1 MNYKGIVLAGGSGS
15 RLFPATLGTSKQL
28 LPVYDKPMIYYP
40 LSVLM
45 LAGIREILII
55 CSEQDLANFQRL
67 LGDGSQWGV
76 NFTYEVQPSP
86 GGLAQA
92 FLIGREFLQ
101 SNPVALVL
109 GDNLF
114 YGQGFRAILS
124 RATEKTLGSTVFG
137 YHVTD
142 PRAYGVIEF
151 GSNGQPVSIVEKPTH
166 PASNFAIPG
175 LYFFDDQ
182 VVSIAEQ
189 LKPSLRGELEI
200 TEVLHEYLSRGQ
212 LQVECLSRGFAWV
225 DMGTHDSLLDASNF
239 VASVEKRQG
248 LKIACLEEVAYRSGF
263 VTSDQLLESAAKF
276 PNAYG
281 DYLRALDLSSG

>member
-45 LAGIREILII
+45 LAGIREILIV
-55 CSEQDLANFQRL
+55 CSELDRANFQRL
-67 LGDGSQWGV
+67 LGDGSQWGIKLC
-76 NFTYEVQPSP
+76 YAVQPSP

-92 FLIGREFLQ
+92 FLIGREFIQ
-101 SNPVALVL
+101 GDPVALVL

-114 YGQGFRAILS
+114 YGHGFRPILR
-124 RATEKTLGSTVFG
+124 RATEQALGATAFG

-142 PRAYGVIEF
+142 PRAYGVVEF
-151 GSNGQPVSIVEKPTH
+151 DKEGQPISIVEKPTQ

-182 VVSIAEQ
+182 VVAIAE
-189 LKPSLRGELEI
+189 LLNPSPRGELEI
-200 TEVLHEYLSRGQ
+200 TDVLREYLSRTQ
-212 LQVECLSRGFAWV
+212 LRVEILSRGFAWV
-225 DMGTHDSLLDASNF
+225 DMGTHDALLDAANF
-239 VASVEKRQG
+239 VASIEKRQG
-248 LKIACLEEVAYRSGF
+248 QKIACLEEVAFRSGF
-263 VTSDQLLESAAKF
+263 LTDQQMLNAAAKF

-281 DYLRALDLSSG
+281 DYIKSVRK

>member
-45 LAGIREILII
+45 LAGIREILVI
-55 CSEQDLANFQRL
+55 CSEQDLSSFRRL
-67 LGDGSQWGV
+67 LGNGSQWGV
-76 NFTYEVQPSP
+76 ELSYEVQPKP

-92 FLIGREFLQ
+92 FLIGREFLHHR
-101 SNPVALVL
+101 PVALVL

-114 YGQGFRAILS
+114 YGHGFRAILG
-124 RATEKTLGSTVFG
+124 RATKHEVGSTVFG

-151 GSNGQPVSIVEKPTH
+151 GSDGQPISIVEKPLQ

-175 LYFFDDQ
+175 LYFFDEQ
-182 VVSIAEQ
+182 VVSISEQ
-189 LKPSLRGELEI
+189 LKPSSRGELEI
-200 TEVLHEYLSRGQ
+200 TDVLREYMARGQ
-212 LQVECLSRGFAWV
+212 LRVECLSRGFAWV

-239 VASVEKRQG
+239 VASIEKRQG
-248 LKIACLEEVAYRSGF
+248 LKIACLEEVAFRSGLL
-263 VTSDQLLESAAKF
+263 TAEQLLQAATKF

-281 DYLRALDLSSG
+281 DYLKSLGQPT

>member
-45 LAGIREILII
+45 LAGIREILIV
-55 CSEQDLANFQRL
+55 CSELDLANFQRL
-67 LGDGSQWGV
+67 LGDGSQWGIKLSY
-76 NFTYEVQPSP
+76 TVQPSP

-92 FLIGREFLQ
+92 FLIGREFIQ
-101 SNPVALVL
+101 GDPVALVL

-114 YGQGFRAILS
+114 YGHGFRAILR
-124 RATEKTLGSTVFG
+124 RATEHALGATVFG

-142 PRAYGVIEF
+142 PRAYGVVDF
-151 GSNGQPVSIVEKPTH
+151 DKDGQPISIVEKPTL

-189 LKPSLRGELEI
+189 LKPSPRGELEI
-200 TEVLHEYLSRGQ
+200 TDVLREYLSRSQ
-212 LQVECLSRGFAWV
+212 LRVEILSRGFAWV
-225 DMGTHDSLLDASNF
+225 DMGTHDALLDAANF
-239 VASVEKRQG
+239 VASIEKRQG
-248 LKIACLEEVAYRSGF
+248 QKIACLEEVAFRSDF
-263 VTSDQLLESAAKF
+263 LTAEQMLSAAAKF

-281 DYLRALDLSSG
+281 DYIKSVRK